1 MNEPTIVKTT
11 SVTGFDADAEPQI
24 HHMSDGSLQ
33 LMLEFM
39 PPSFIADEDAEGVK
53 SFDDFDKQLERA
65 IGVPVLWEDRE
76 LFIIRK
82 PQNDTAEK
90 IKQFLEGYRKAK
102 P

>member
-1 MNEPTIVKTT
+1 MWKPSLLLFCFIVCGCGKDLAPKDPAMNEPTILKTT

-65 IGVPVLWEDRE
+65 IGVPVLWE
-76 LFIIRK
+76 
-82 PQNDTAEK
+82 
-90 IKQFLEGYRKAK
+90 
-102 P
+102 